1 MSETNNNGI
10 KVIKASGGDKKR
22 GSDGIGAPKPRMSRT
37 QVISLGFFIIIT
49 VGTLLLMLPV
59 SSQSGK
65 PTPFLDALFT
75 ATSASCVTGLVTV
88 DTATHWSI
96 FGKCVILVMIQLGGL
111 GFMTI
116 ATFFFLLINRRMGLR
131 GRELLSESISTL
143 ELGGIMGLAK
153 KIIAVTA
160 VVELSGAALLS
171 LRFCPQF
178 GTLKGIFMGIF
189 HSVSAFCNAG
199 FDLLGGFEK
208 FGSFVPY
215 YSDVLVNLT
224 LIFLIVTGGLGFL
237 VWDDMLSRGLRLKK
251 YRLHSKIVLTA
262 TGVLLFFG
270 AVILFFTEGNAA
282 CANMPPCERILT
294 ALFGSVT
301 ARTAGFNTIDI
312 AAMSDGGKLSTI
324 ILMFIGG
331 SPGSTA
337 GGIKTTTVFT
347 LLIYMFSYIRHS
359 RTFGVFGR
367 RLEDGALD
375 KAATVFFSNLMLM
388 LTATLLIV
396 SIDKL
401 PLVDTLFETTSAV
414 ATVGMSTGITR
425 SLSEASRVIIIMLMF
440 LGRVGS
446 LSFGLAL
453 AERRESVRLVD
464 PVEKILIG

>member
-1 MSETNNNGI
+1 MSETNNSGI
-10 KVIKASGGDKKR
+10 KVIKAGDDRKR
-22 GSDGIGAPKPRMSRT
+22 GSGRSGPKPRMSRT
-37 QVISLGFFIIIT
+37 RVISLGFFIIIA
-49 VGTLLLMLPV
+49 VGTLLLMLPL
-59 SSQSGK
+59 SSQSWK
-65 PTPFLDALFT
+65 PTPFLDAFFT
-75 ATSASCVTGLVTV
+75 ATSASCVTGLVTL
-88 DTATHWSI
+88 DTATHWSV

-143 ELGGIMGLAK
+143 ELGGIMRLAK
-153 KIIAVTA
+153 RIIAVTA
-160 VVELSGAALLS
+160 AVELSGAALLS
-171 LRFCPQF
+171 IRFCPQF
-178 GTLKGIFMGIF
+178 GALKGIFLGVF

-215 YSDVLVNLT
+215 ADDALVNLT
-224 LIFLIVTGGLGFL
+224 LIFLIVIGGLGFL
-237 VWDDMLSRGLRLKK
+237 VWDDMLNHGLRLKK

-262 TGVLLFFG
+262 TGILLLLG
-270 AVILFFTEGNAA
+270 AVIIFFTEKDAA
-282 CANMPPCERILT
+282 CAGMPTGERLLT

-301 ARTAGFNTIDI
+301 ARTAGFNTMDI
-312 AAMSDGGKLSTI
+312 ASMSEGGKLSTI
-324 ILMFIGG
+324 LLMFIGG

-347 LLIYMFSYIRHS
+347 LLIYTFSYIRHNRS
-359 RTFGVFGR
+359 FGVFGR

-375 KAATVFFSNLMLM
+375 KAATVFFTNLMLM

-396 SIDKL
+396 SMDKL
-401 PLVDTLFETTSAV
+401 PLVDTLFETSSAV
-414 ATVGMSTGITR
+414 ATVGMTTGITR

-453 AERRESVRLVD
+453 AEKRESARLVD